1 MSVAEMKEPHF
12 PYPGVRVLSRWVGDE
27 VKRQF
32 RKDSST
38 DEILAAVR
46 KVLDAHEEKYG
57 ERPSA
62 PESDDNPLHGAAQ
75 LTRAEGGTA

>member
-1 MSVAEMKEPHF
+1 MREEEPF

-32 RKDSST
+32 RKGAST

-46 KVLDAHEEKYG
+46 KVLDAHEGKYG
-57 ERPSA
+57 ERPA
-62 PESDDNPLHGAAQ
+62 DPVGYR
-75 LTRAEGGTA
+75 LT

>member
-1 MSVAEMKEPHF
+1 MNGLDEPYF

-32 RKDSST
+32 RKGAST

-46 KVLDAHEEKYG
+46 EVLDRHEEKYG
-57 ERPSA
+57 SRPSGRW
-62 PESDDNPLHGAAQ
+62 ERGA
-75 LTRAEGGTA
+75 